1 MSVPLRTSGKR
12 KAASVALRG
21 SETLK
26 KFFRARHHRLALDF
40 IRRKT
45 MNSDKVKA
53 GVEHAPHRSLLKADG
68 YNDEQMRRPFVGVVN
83 SFNEIAPGHMHLQNI
98 ARAVKDGVLAAGGT
112 PMEFDTIG
120 VCDGIA
126 MGHDGMH
133 FSLSSR
139 ELIAD
144 TIECMVKAHC
154 FDALVFIPNCDKI
167 VPGMLM
173 AAMRLN
179 LPCIFVSGGPMLSI
193 NQRDLNTV
201 FEAVGARKAN
211 LINDEELAE
220 IEGSSCPGCG
230 SCSGMFTANSMNCLT
245 EVLGLGLPGNG
256 TIPAVYAERV
266 RLAKTA
272 GMQVMKLLAD
282 DVRPRDIITPAAF
295 ENALTTDMAL
305 GCSTNSALH
314 LLAIAHEADITLD
327 LHMINAISEKTP
339 NLCHLAPAGHHH
351 MQDLLE
357 AGGISAVLKE
367 LLDAGMIHGDCKT
380 VTGKTVAENVARAV
394 NRNPEVIRPLDNP
407 YTKTGGLAVLFGNL
421 APNGAIVKRSAVK
434 PEMLV
439 NTGTAK
445 CFDSE
450 EEAIAAIYAGKIVPG
465 DIVVIRYEGPAG
477 GPGMREMLSPTS
489 AIVGMKLDT
498 TVALLTDGRFSGAS
512 CGAAI
517 GHISPEAA
525 AGGPIAYIKD
535 GDKIAIDIPNYSL
548 KLLISDEEMEERK
561 KTMKIREPKK
571 LTGYL
576 KRYAKNVSSADKGA
590 IVE

>member
-1 MSVPLRTSGKR
+1 
-12 KAASVALRG
+12 
-21 SETLK
+21 
-26 KFFRARHHRLALDF
+26 
-40 IRRKT
+40 

-282 DVRPRDIITPAAF
+282 DVRPHDIITPAAF

-548 KLLISDEEMEERK
+548 KLLVSDEEMEERK

>member
-1 MSVPLRTSGKR
+1 
-12 KAASVALRG
+12 
-21 SETLK
+21 
-26 KFFRARHHRLALDF
+26 
-40 IRRKT
+40 

-83 SFNEIAPGHMHLQNI
+83 SFNEIAPGHMHLQTI

-112 PMEFDTIG
+112 PMEFNTIG

-256 TIPAVYAERV
+256 TIPAVYAERI
-266 RLAKTA
+266 RFAKTA
-272 GMQVMKLLAD
+272 GMQVMKLLAED
-282 DVRPRDIITPAAF
+282 IRPRDIVTPAAF
-295 ENALTTDMAL
+295 QNALTTDMAL

-314 LLAIAHEADITLD
+314 LLAIAHEAEITLD
-327 LHMINAISEKTP
+327 LHMINEISERTP

-351 MQDLLE
+351 MQDLME

-367 LLDAGMIHGDCKT
+367 LLDAGMIHGECRT
-380 VTGKTVAENVARAV
+380 VTGKTVAENVAHAE

-450 EEAIAAIYAGKIVPG
+450 EEAIAAIYTGKIVPG

-548 KLLISDEEMEERK
+548 KLLVSDEEMEERK

>member
-1 MSVPLRTSGKR
+1 
-12 KAASVALRG
+12 
-21 SETLK
+21 
-26 KFFRARHHRLALDF
+26 
-40 IRRKT
+40 

-256 TIPAVYAERV
+256 TIPAVYAERI

-282 DVRPRDIITPAAF
+282 DIRPRDIVTPAAF

-314 LLAIAHEADITLD
+314 LLAIAHEADIALD
-327 LHMINAISEKTP
+327 LHMINDISEHTP

-351 MQDLLE
+351 MQDLME

-367 LLDAGMIHGDCKT
+367 LLDAGMIQGQCKT
-380 VTGKTVAENVARAV
+380 VTGKTVAENVAHAV
-394 NRNPEVIRPLDNP
+394 NRNPEVIRPIDNQ

-548 KLLISDEEMEERK
+548 KLLVSDEEMEERK

>member
-1 MSVPLRTSGKR
+1 
-12 KAASVALRG
+12 
-21 SETLK
+21 
-26 KFFRARHHRLALDF
+26 
-40 IRRKT
+40 

-256 TIPAVYAERV
+256 TIPAVYAERI

-272 GMQVMKLLAD
+272 GMQVMKLLAED
-282 DVRPRDIITPAAF
+282 IRPRDIVTPAAF
-295 ENALTTDMAL
+295 QNALTTDMAL

-314 LLAIAHEADITLD
+314 LLAIAHEAEITLD
-327 LHMINAISEKTP
+327 LHMINEISERTP
-339 NLCHLAPAGHHH
+339 NLCPLAPAGHHH
-351 MQDLLE
+351 MQDLME

-367 LLDAGMIHGDCKT
+367 LLDAGMIHGECRT
-380 VTGKTVAENVARAV
+380 VTGKTVAENVAHAE

-450 EEAIAAIYAGKIVPG
+450 EEAIAAIYTGKIVPG

-548 KLLISDEEMEERK
+548 KLLVSDEEMEERK

>member
-1 MSVPLRTSGKR
+1 M
-12 KAASVALRG
+12 SVALRG

-40 IRRKT
+40 IRRKI

-68 YNDEQMRRPFVGVVN
+68 YNDEQMRRPFIGVVN
-83 SFNEIAPGHMHLQNI
+83 SFNEVAPGHMHLQTI

-112 PMEFDTIG
+112 PMEFNTIG

>member
-1 MSVPLRTSGKR
+1 M
-12 KAASVALRG
+12 ALRG
-21 SETLK
+21 NETLK
-26 KFFRARHHRLALDF
+26 KFFKARHHRLALGF
-40 IRRKT
+40 IRRKI

-68 YNDEQMRRPFVGVVN
+68 YNDEQMRRPFIGVVN
-83 SFNEIAPGHMHLQNI
+83 SFNEVAPGHMHLQTI

-112 PMEFDTIG
+112 PMEFNTIG

-173 AAMRLN
+173 AALRLN

-256 TIPAVYAERV
+256 TIPAVYAERI

-548 KLLISDEEMEERK
+548 KLLVSDEEMEERK

>member
-1 MSVPLRTSGKR
+1 
-12 KAASVALRG
+12 
-21 SETLK
+21 
-26 KFFRARHHRLALDF
+26 
-40 IRRKT
+40 

-256 TIPAVYAERV
+256 TIPAVYAERI

-282 DVRPRDIITPAAF
+282 DIRPRDIVTPAAF

-314 LLAIAHEADITLD
+314 LLAIAHEADIALD
-327 LHMINAISEKTP
+327 LHMINDISEHTP

-351 MQDLLE
+351 MQDLME

-367 LLDAGMIHGDCKT
+367 LLDAGMIQGQCKT
-380 VTGKTVAENVARAV
+380 VTGKTVAENVAHAV
-394 NRNPEVIRPLDNP
+394 NRNPEVIRPIDNP

-421 APNGAIVKRSAVK
+421 APNGAIVKRYAVK

-548 KLLISDEEMEERK
+548 KLLVSDEEMEERK

>member
-1 MSVPLRTSGKR
+1 
-12 KAASVALRG
+12 
-21 SETLK
+21 
-26 KFFRARHHRLALDF
+26 
-40 IRRKT
+40 

-68 YNDEQMRRPFVGVVN
+68 YNDEQMRRPFIGVVN
-83 SFNEIAPGHMHLQNI
+83 SFNEVAPGHMHLQTI

-112 PMEFDTIG
+112 PMEFNTIG

-272 GMQVMKLLAD
+272 GMQVMKLLAED
-282 DVRPRDIITPAAF
+282 IRPRDIITPAAF

-327 LHMINAISEKTP
+327 LHMINEISEKTP

-548 KLLISDEEMEERK
+548 KLLVSDEEMEERK

>member
-1 MSVPLRTSGKR
+1 
-12 KAASVALRG
+12 
-21 SETLK
+21 
-26 KFFRARHHRLALDF
+26 
-40 IRRKT
+40 

-256 TIPAVYAERV
+256 TIPAVYAERI

-367 LLDAGMIHGDCKT
+367 LLDADMIHGDCKT

>member
-1 MSVPLRTSGKR
+1 
-12 KAASVALRG
+12 
-21 SETLK
+21 
-26 KFFRARHHRLALDF
+26 
-40 IRRKT
+40 

-68 YNDEQMRRPFVGVVN
+68 YNDEQMRRPFIGVVN
-83 SFNEIAPGHMHLQNI
+83 SFNEVAPGHMHLQTI

-112 PMEFDTIG
+112 PMEFNTIG

-220 IEGSSCPGCG
+220 IEGNSCPGCG

-548 KLLISDEEMEERK
+548 KLLVSDEEMEERK
-561 KTMKIREPKK
+561 KPMKTREPKK

>member
-1 MSVPLRTSGKR
+1 MRSDQV
-12 KAASVALRG
+12 
-21 SETLK
+21 K
-26 KFFRARHHRLALDF
+26 K
-40 IRRKT
+40 
-45 MNSDKVKA
+45 

-68 YNDEQMRRPFVGVVN
+68 YNDEQLKRPFIGIVN
-83 SFNEIAPGHMHLQNI
+83 SFNEVAPGHIHLQTI

-112 PMEFDTIG
+112 PMEFNTIG

-126 MGHDGMH
+126 MGHEGMR

-144 TIECMVKAHC
+144 TIECMVTGHC

-173 AAMRLN
+173 AALRLN
-179 LPCIFVSGGPMLSI
+179 LPCVFVSGGPMLSI
-193 NQRDLNTV
+193 DKRDLNSV
-201 FEAVGARKAN
+201 FEAVGARKAG
-211 LINDEELAE
+211 LIDDEELAE

-256 TIPAVYAERV
+256 TIPAVYGERI

-272 GMQVMKLLAD
+272 GMLVMKVLEQNL
-282 DVRPRDIITPAAF
+282 RPRDIVTEKAF

-314 LLAIAHEADITLD
+314 LLAIAHEAGISLD
-327 LHMINAISEKTP
+327 LHMINEISERTP

-351 MQDLLE
+351 MQDLLK
-357 AGGISAVLKE
+357 AGGIQAVMKE
-367 LLDAGMIHGDCKT
+367 LYDAGMLHGDCMT
-380 VTGKTVAENVARAV
+380 VTGKTVAEAV
-394 NRNPEVIRPLDNP
+394 EKAENRDKEVIRPIDNP
-407 YTKTGGLAVLFGNL
+407 YSKTGGLAVLFGNL

-434 PEMLV
+434 PEMLK
-439 NTGTAK
+439 NTGTAR

-450 EEAIAAIYAGKIVPG
+450 EEAIAAIYDGKIVPG
-465 DIVVIRYEGPAG
+465 DVVIIRYEGPSG

-525 AGGPIAYIKD
+525 AGGPIAYVKD
-535 GDKIAIDIPNYSL
+535 GDKIQIDIPNYSL
-548 KLLISDEEMEERK
+548 MLLVSNEEMEERK
-561 KTMKIREPKK
+561 KTMKLKEPKE

-576 KRYAKNVSSADKGA
+576 KRYARMVSSADKGA

>member
-1 MSVPLRTSGKR
+1 
-12 KAASVALRG
+12 
-21 SETLK
+21 
-26 KFFRARHHRLALDF
+26 
-40 IRRKT
+40 

-68 YNDEQMRRPFVGVVN
+68 YNDEQMRRPFIGVVN
-83 SFNEIAPGHMHLQNI
+83 SFNEVAPGHMHLQTI

-112 PMEFDTIG
+112 PMEFNTIG

-282 DVRPRDIITPAAF
+282 DVRPRDIITPVAF

-548 KLLISDEEMEERK
+548 KLLVSDEEMEERK

>member
-1 MSVPLRTSGKR
+1 
-12 KAASVALRG
+12 
-21 SETLK
+21 
-26 KFFRARHHRLALDF
+26 
-40 IRRKT
+40 

-68 YNDEQMRRPFVGVVN
+68 YNDEQMRRPFIGVVN
-83 SFNEIAPGHMHLQNI
+83 SFNEVAPGHMHLQTI

-112 PMEFDTIG
+112 PMEFNTIG

-272 GMQVMKLLAD
+272 GMQAMKLLAD

-357 AGGISAVLKE
+357 AGGISAVLQE

-548 KLLISDEEMEERK
+548 KLLVSDEEMEERK

>member
-1 MSVPLRTSGKR
+1 MPLRGR
-12 KAASVALRG
+12 KLC
-21 SETLK
+21 K
-26 KFFRARHHRLALDF
+26 YFRARHHRLALDF

-83 SFNEIAPGHMHLQNI
+83 SFNEIAPGHMHLQTI

-112 PMEFDTIG
+112 PMEFNTIG

-256 TIPAVYAERV
+256 TIPAVYAERI

-272 GMQVMKLLAD
+272 GMQVMKLLAED
-282 DVRPRDIITPAAF
+282 IRPRDIVTPAAF
-295 ENALTTDMAL
+295 QNALTTDMAL

-314 LLAIAHEADITLD
+314 LLAIAHEAEITLD
-327 LHMINAISEKTP
+327 LHMINEISERTP

-351 MQDLLE
+351 MQDLME

-367 LLDAGMIHGDCKT
+367 LLDAGMIHGECRT
-380 VTGKTVAENVARAV
+380 VTGKTVAENVAHAE

-450 EEAIAAIYAGKIVPG
+450 EEAIAAIYTGKIVPG

-548 KLLISDEEMEERK
+548 KLLVSDEEMEERK

>member
-1 MSVPLRTSGKR
+1 M
-12 KAASVALRG
+12 ALRG

-256 TIPAVYAERV
+256 TIPAVYAERI

-282 DVRPRDIITPAAF
+282 DIRPRDIVTPAAF

-314 LLAIAHEADITLD
+314 LLAIAHEADIALD
-327 LHMINAISEKTP
+327 LHMINDISEHTP

-351 MQDLLE
+351 MQDLME

-367 LLDAGMIHGDCKT
+367 LLDAGMIQGQCKT
-380 VTGKTVAENVARAV
+380 VTGKTVAENVAHAV

-548 KLLISDEEMEERK
+548 KLLVSDEEMEERK